1 MDRYQTALRSEIIAH
16 GERLV
21 NLQEE
26 ISSLIVRREALEHA
40 LAVYED
46 TMSVRRVE
54 QNNPVVPVGSQT
66 AFILNAI
73 RESGDRGLSTG
84 EIYEKAAEAAQTI
97 RRPTIRSMLY
107 HKKKGGVLE
116 HLPDGRYRFPQS
128 QANGANTEKD
138 GDDFASERSF
148 PSGAGPG
155 QKAGAPKV
163 TGEVDDLSK
172 TA

>member
-46 TMSVRRVE
+46 TKSVRRVE
-54 QNNPVVPVGSQT
+54 QNNPVGPVGSQT

-84 EIYEKAAEAAQTI
+84 EIYEKAAEAGPNHPTPHHSLRALPQEEGWSLGALARWALQI
-97 RRPTIRSMLY
+97 PTIA
-107 HKKKGGVLE
+107 
-116 HLPDGRYRFPQS
+116 S
-128 QANGANTEKD
+128 QW
-138 GDDFASERSF
+138 R
-148 PSGAGPG
+148 
-155 QKAGAPKV
+155 
-163 TGEVDDLSK
+163 
-172 TA
+172 